1 MVKKKEGGISLKT
14 KTCKVCGEEIHKNV
28 SVCPHCGA
36 KSMSWMMGDK
46 LVLCKSCRKKIAKS
60 AAVCPYCGKRQHTAS
75 LAVVGILGAIAVF
88 CLALA
93 IITIATNSPKP
104 SAPASGDV
112 SQQSSQVTPTAESD
126 DLILEPGTYIVGEDI
141 PAGKYDCVAVD
152 GFGVFRGDVA
162 SLAPAGLVQT
172 MGNVSSSIGGET
184 VSVDGNMTYNNLT
197 LADGDII
204 YVEMSLS
211 VQLNPS
217 E

>member
-1 MVKKKEGGISLKT
+1 MKT
-14 KTCKVCGEEIHKNV
+14 KTCKICGEEMHKNA

-36 KSMSWMMGDK
+36 KSMSWMLGDK
-46 LVLCKSCRKKIAKS
+46 LVLCKSCRKQIAKS
-60 AAVCPYCGKRQHTAS
+60 ADVCPHCGKRQHTAS
-75 LAVVGILGAIAVF
+75 LVVAGLLCAVVVF
-88 CLALA
+88 CLAVA
-93 IITIATNSPKP
+93 IITITTSGSKP
-104 SAPASGDV
+104 SNPTPNDV
-112 SQQSSQVTPTAESD
+112 SQQISQVTPTPENNA
-126 DLILEPGTYIVGEDI
+126 LVLEPGKYIVGEDI

-172 MGNVSSSIGGET
+172 MGSVSSSVGDET
-184 VSVDGNMTYNNLT
+184 VSVGGNMTYNNLT
-197 LADGDII
+197 LADGDVI

>member
-1 MVKKKEGGISLKT
+1 MKT
-14 KTCKVCGEEIHKNV
+14 KTCKICGEEMHKNA

-46 LVLCKSCRKKIAKS
+46 LVLCKSCGKQIAKS
-60 AAVCPYCGKRQHTAS
+60 ADVCPHCGKKQHAVS
-75 LAVVGILGAIAVF
+75 LAVAGILGAVAVF
-88 CLALA
+88 CFAME
-93 IITIATNSPKP
+93 IITIVTNTPKP
-104 SAPASGDV
+104 SAPATSNTSQQV
-112 SQQSSQVTPTAESD
+112 SQITPTPESD
-126 DLILEPGTYIVGEDI
+126 ALVLKPGKYIVGEDI

-172 MGNVSSSIGGET
+172 MGNVSSSVGGET
-184 VSVDGNMTYNNLT
+184 VSVGGNMTYNNLT